1 MDALE
6 QIFGAALAADV
17 RNMTA
22 PQGAEAIASPSP
34 VQTAQEI
41 RAGSGEDGA
50 PVEQAE
56 PMSRLATIITSAMRR
71 NVSFRASSGVTERLQ
86 YALDSN
92 TNHFTEEQIVA
103 LSTII
108 PRKTA
113 EKLFTSLTA
122 TKTRGAKSRFV
133 EVVNNARDPLFEVSA
148 SPWPDVPA
156 SVDEA
161 VYASMIQ
168 EIQQVLAAIEAAKNG
183 QPLSP
188 EEEQAFLAAVANTTT
203 QRKDEVYARR
213 REYADVRARRMQ
225 SKIWDIFVEGGG
237 DKVLADCIA
246 NCCLYGTCFLVG
258 PIPRVVAQNRV
269 HEDSETG
276 VRKYTRE
283 FKLKPVFESLNPMD
297 CYPAPDAKQPSDGP
311 FCVREKYTAET
322 LWRYSNNGA
331 RREKNGEGWNEAV
344 VRDLLDR
351 HPNGGVK
358 LYTEPEDERK
368 KAAERNGGAGDSEDC
383 TFEAIRCFLSVRGSE
398 LAEIGIV
405 RNRDGKK
412 IVIGDFYHAE
422 VIVID
427 GKVVY
432 CRILDARMEV
442 PISKGVFYELPGSFW
457 GESIADRL
465 AFAQMMQNNTAKALF
480 LDLAATGP
488 MIWVNN
494 AQRLIDKGPD
504 ALKWRPYGFLRFGD
518 EMYSPSGANGA
529 PIGAIDIP
537 TKAAQLLR
545 EFEQWQQQADIDS
558 GFPRF
563 AEGQTSGAMGAL
575 RTAQG
580 LAQMTDLMMSVVR
593 MVAMNFDD
601 GIVKTTARR
610 TADWVLA
617 FDDDMDLK
625 GDVFIR
631 PVGMFGRML
640 KAQLDASRL
649 QFFQMF
655 ASSPYLQQ
663 LLGPKLALRIARSI
677 VKSLDINSDGD
688 FPSEEHAKWMEAIN
702 QLAAIAAA
710 EQQAAVGMGGAQPQ
724 QPVTGG
730 EPSQGAAPAPDAGE
744 ELPEV
749 EMPQAAQG
757 GVAERRAVA

>member
-6 QIFGAALAADV
+6 KIFGAALAANV
-17 RNMTA
+17 RDATA

-34 VQTAQEI
+34 VPDAQEM
-41 RAGSGEDGA
+41 RAESGQE
-50 PVEQAE
+50 PVAEQPE
-56 PMSRLATIITSAMRR
+56 PMCRLAQMVVDAMRR
-71 NVSFRASSGVTERLQ
+71 NVDFRRTSGVTERLQ
-86 YALDSN
+86 YALDAN
-92 TNHFTEEQIVA
+92 TNHFNDEQLAA
-103 LSTII
+103 LSQVGIPPTIA
-108 PRKTA
+108 K
-113 EKLFTSLTA
+113 KLFTSLTA
-122 TKTRGAKSRFV
+122 SKTRGAKSRFV

-148 SPWPDVPA
+148 SPFPDVPS
-156 SVDEA
+156 SVDDE
-161 VYASMIQ
+161 VYASMAQ
-168 EIQQVLAAIEAAKNG
+168 EIQAFLQTIAAARNG

-213 REYADVRARRMQ
+213 KEFAEVRARRMQ
-225 SKIWDIFVEGGG
+225 DRIWDIFVEGGG
-237 DKVLADCIA
+237 DAALADCIA
-246 NCCLYGTCFLVG
+246 NACLYGTCFLVG
-258 PIPRVVAQNRV
+258 PIPRVVACNKV
-269 HEDSETG
+269 FEDAETG

-283 FKLKPVFESLNPMD
+283 FKLKPVYESLNPME
-297 CYPAPDAKQPSDGP
+297 CYPAPDAKRPSDGP
-311 FCVREKYTAET
+311 FCIREKYTAET
-322 LWRYSNNGA
+322 LWRYSGNGA

-358 LYTEPEDERK
+358 LLTEPEDERK
-368 KAAERNGGAGDSEDC
+368 KLAEMNGGAGDSNDC
-383 TFEAIRCFLSVRGSE
+383 TFEAVRCFLSVRGSE

-405 RNRDGKK
+405 RNRDNKK
-412 IVIGDFYHAE
+412 IVLGDFYHAE
-422 VIVID
+422 AIVID

-465 AFAQMMQNNTAKALF
+465 AFVQMMQNNTAKALL
-480 LDLAATGP
+480 LDLNATGP
-488 MIWVNN
+488 MLCVTQ
-494 AQRLIDKGPD
+494 AQRLIDKSPD

-529 PIGAIDIP
+529 PLIAIDIP

-545 EFEQWQQQADIDS
+545 EFEEWQQQADIDS

-601 GIVKTTARR
+601 GIVKTAAQR

-640 KAQLDASRL
+640 KAQLNASRL

-655 ASSPYLQQ
+655 ASSAYLQQ
-663 LLGPKLALRIARSI
+663 LLGPKLALRVARSV

-688 FPSEEHAKWMEAIN
+688 FPSEEHARWMEAIN
-702 QLAAIAAA
+702 QLAAIASA
-710 EQQAAVGMGGAQPQ
+710 EQNAAAMAGGQMQGAQ
-724 QPVTGG
+724 GN
-730 EPSQGAAPAPDAGE
+730 APAPDAGVE
-744 ELPEV
+744 QP
-749 EMPQAAQG
+749 EMPQG
-757 GVAERRAVA
+757 GVEERRAVA